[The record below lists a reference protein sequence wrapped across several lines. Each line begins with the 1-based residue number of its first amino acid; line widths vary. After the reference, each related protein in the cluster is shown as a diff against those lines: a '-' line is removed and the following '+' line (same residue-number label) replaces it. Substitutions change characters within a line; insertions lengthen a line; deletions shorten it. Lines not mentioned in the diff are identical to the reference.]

1 MNVTPNVVK
10 DLLTVYLAGEAHA
23 DTRELV
29 EEWLRDNPDVAQQV
43 ERARRT
49 TLPAV
54 AVPPPTG
61 EKQALD
67 RARRRWRIRW
77 IVLGT
82 AIYFSTLAPLR
93 DVQPLGIPGAA
104 DRQLARTY
112 RDPPRR
118 GGAVGNLRGAGTSLA
133 VTRAVG
139 AWLTHFGHSYRR
151 HWASQV
157 SSAFGSGQQ
166 APAASE
172 SRPARYSG
180 RPAVRGD
187 LYFFVILKSPLRTS

>member
-29 EEWLRDNPDVAQQV
+29 EEWLREHPDVAQQV

-82 AIYFSTLAPLR
+82 AIYVTTLPLSVTFGR
-93 DVQPLGIPGAA
+93 SGFEGLLIHSWPERIAILVIAA
-104 DRQLARTY
+104 ALWATY
-112 RDPPRR
+112 AVLSRR
-118 GGAVGNLRGAGTSLA
+118 WR
-133 VTRAVG
+133 
-139 AWLTHFGHSYRR
+139 
-151 HWASQV
+151 
-157 SSAFGSGQQ
+157 SA
-166 APAASE
+166 E
-172 SRPARYSG
+172 R
-180 RPAVRGD
+180 
-187 LYFFVILKSPLRTS
+187 

>member
-29 EEWLRDNPDVAQQV
+29 EEWLRDNPDVARQV

-54 AVPPPTG
+54 AMPPPTA

-67 RARRRWRIRW
+67 RTRRRWRIRW

-82 AIYFSTLAPLR
+82 AVYFTTLPVSVTFSRSGFQGFLIDSWPER
-93 DVQPLGIPGAA
+93 IVVLVVAA
-104 DRQLARTY
+104 ALWATY
-112 RDPPRR
+112 
-118 GGAVGNLRGAGTSLA
+118 AVL
-133 VTRAVG
+133 
-139 AWLTHFGHSYRR
+139 SYRWR
-151 HWASQV
+151 
-157 SSAFGSGQQ
+157 SA
-166 APAASE
+166 P
-172 SRPARYSG
+172 R
-180 RPAVRGD
+180 
-187 LYFFVILKSPLRTS
+187 